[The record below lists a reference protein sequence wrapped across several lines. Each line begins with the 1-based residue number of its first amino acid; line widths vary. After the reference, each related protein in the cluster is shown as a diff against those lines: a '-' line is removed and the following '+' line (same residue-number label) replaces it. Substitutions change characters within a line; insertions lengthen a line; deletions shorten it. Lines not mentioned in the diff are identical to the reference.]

1 MGLRGF
7 MKYLFIIQGE
17 GRGHL
22 TQAIAL
28 SEMLYKSNHEVVGAL
43 VGSADG
49 NIPEFFTEKFQ
60 YPSVAFASPCLV
72 YCKKTKG
79 LDIRKTLV
87 NSIFRLK
94 TYISSL
100 QKINT
105 IINQLNPDVI
115 INFYD
120 VLGGIHQFFFRPKVP
135 MVCVAHQYLLL
146 NPDFKHPKNHWLDK
160 FLVNTNTRITALG
173 ATKKLA
179 LSFTP
184 FSNYETQN
192 IYTIPPLL
200 RPEITQIL
208 PTTENYI
215 LVYMTQH
222 SLADEL
228 LKWHAKNSKVMV
240 HCFWDKPQST
250 EVYKYSKNLHFHRIN
265 GQKFLEMMQNCKGLV
280 TTAGFE
286 SVCEAMYLGK
296 PTMMIPVPKHYEQ
309 ACNALDGKRAGA
321 GISGV
326 KFDLTAFLDYIPS
339 HKDTRSDFQ
348 TWHSRSSFVFL
359 REIESIFEQIE
370 QFQPLLAETAL

>member
-1 MGLRGF
+1 

-28 SEMLYKSNHEVVGAL
+28 SEMLRKSNHEVVGAL
-43 VGSADG
+43 VGSANG
-49 NIPEFFTEKFQ
+49 KIPVFFTEKFLF
-60 YPSVAFASPCLV
+60 PSVAFASPYLV

-79 LDIRKTLV
+79 LDIGKTLTK
-87 NSIFRLK
+87 SILNLK

-100 QKINT
+100 RKINT
-105 IINQLNPDVI
+105 TINQLNPDVI

-120 VLGGIHQFFFRPKVP
+120 VLGGIHKFFFRPEVP

-160 FLVNTNTRITALG
+160 LLVNTNTRITALG

-184 FSNYETQN
+184 FSNYEQQN
-192 IYTIPPLL
+192 IYSIPPLL
-200 RPEITQIL
+200 RPEITQIST
-208 PTTENYI
+208 TTENYL
-215 LVYMTQH
+215 LVYITQY

-228 LKWHAKNSKVMV
+228 IKWHTKNPKVMV
-240 HCFWDKPQST
+240 HCFWDKPQNT
-250 EVYKYSKNLHFHRIN
+250 EVYKHSQNLHFHRIN

-309 ACNALDGKRAGA
+309 ACNAIDAKRAGA
-321 GISGV
+321 GISGS
-326 KFDLTAFLDYIPS
+326 KFDLSAFLNYIPH

-348 TWHSRSSFVFL
+348 TWHSRSAFLFL
-359 REIESIFEQIE
+359 REIESIFEKDE
-370 QFQPLLAETAL
+370 QFQMLLSETVL

>member
-1 MGLRGF
+1 

-28 SEMLYKSNHEVVGAL
+28 SEMLLKNNHEVVGAL

-49 NIPEFFTEKFQ
+49 NIPVFFTEKFQ
-60 YPSVAFASPCLV
+60 SPSFSFASPSLV

-79 LDIRKTLV
+79 LDISKTLI

-94 TYISSL
+94 TFTSSL

-105 IINQLNPDVI
+105 TINQLNPDVI

-146 NPDFKHPKNHWLDK
+146 NPDFKHPKKHWLDK

-184 FSNYETQN
+184 FSDNDKQN

-200 RPEITQIL
+200 RPEITQIS

-222 SLADEL
+222 SLSEEL
-228 LKWHAKNSKVMV
+228 LKWHVKNPNVV
-240 HCFWDKPQST
+240 LHCFWDKPQST
-250 EVYKYSKNLHFHRIN
+250 EVYKHSENLHFHRIN
-265 GQKFLEMMQNCKGLV
+265 GQKFLEMMRNCKGLV

-296 PTMMIPVPKHYEQ
+296 PTLMIPVPKHYEQ
-309 ACNALDGKRAGA
+309 ACNALDGMRAGA
-321 GISGV
+321 GISGSN
-326 KFDLTAFLDYIPS
+326 FDLTAFLDYIPV
-339 HKDTRSDFQ
+339 HKDIRSDFQ
-348 TWHSRSSFVFL
+348 TWHSRSSVVFL
-359 REIESIFEQIE
+359 REIESIFESTE
-370 QFQPLLAETAL
+370 QFKPIFTETAL

>member
-1 MGLRGF
+1 

-28 SEMLYKSNHEVVGAL
+28 SEMLSKHNHKVVGAL
-43 VGSADG
+43 VGSVDG
-49 NIPEFFTEKFQ
+49 NIPVFFTEKFQ
-60 YPSVAFASPCLV
+60 SPSFAFASPSLV
-72 YCKKTKG
+72 YCKKSKS
-79 LDIRKTLV
+79 LDIRKTLTS
-87 NSIFRLK
+87 NILKLK
-94 TYISSL
+94 TYTSSL

-105 IINQLNPDVI
+105 TINQLNPDII

-120 VLGGIHQFFFRPKVP
+120 VLGGIHQFLFRPKVP
-135 MVCVAHQYLLL
+135 MVCIAHQYLLL
-146 NPDFKHPKNHWLDK
+146 NPEFQHPKKHWFDR

-184 FSNYETQN
+184 FSNYEQQN

-228 LKWHAKNSKVMV
+228 IKWHAQHSKVVV
-240 HCFWDKPQST
+240 HCFWDKPQNT
-250 EVYKYSKNLHFHRIN
+250 EVYNYSRNLHFHRIN
-265 GQKFLEMMQNCKGLV
+265 SKKFLEMMQNCKGLV

-309 ACNALDGKRAGA
+309 ACNALDAKRAGA
-321 GISGV
+321 GITGN
-326 KFDLTAFLDYIPS
+326 KFDLSAFLNYIPH

-348 TWHSRSSFVFL
+348 TWHSRSALLFL
-359 REIESIFEQIE
+359 REIEAIFEVDKLSNFELI
-370 QFQPLLAETAL
+370 PSIA

>member
-1 MGLRGF
+1 

-28 SEMLYKSNHEVVGAL
+28 AEMLQKNNHQVVGAL
-43 VGSADG
+43 IGTSDG
-49 NIPEFFTEKFQ
+49 EKIPAFFTEKF
-60 YPSVAFASPCLV
+60 SSKSIAFASPCLV
-72 YCKKTKG
+72 YCKKTKA
-79 LDIRKTLV
+79 LDIRKTFT
-87 NSIFRLK
+87 NGIFKLN

-100 QKINT
+100 RKINT
-105 IINQLNPDVI
+105 TINQLNPDVI

-120 VLGGIHQFFFRPKVP
+120 VLGGIHQFLFRPKVP
-135 MVCVAHQYLLL
+135 MICIAHQYLLL
-146 NPDFKHPKNHWLDK
+146 NPDFQHPKNHWFDK
-160 FLVNTNTRITALG
+160 FLVNTNTKITALG
-173 ATKKLA
+173 AIKKLA

-184 FSNYETQN
+184 FSNYEPQK

-200 RPEITQIL
+200 RSEITQIA
-208 PTTENYI
+208 PSTENYI

-228 LKWHAKNSKVMV
+228 IKWHAKNPKVV
-240 HCFWDKPQST
+240 LHCFWDKPQNT
-250 EVYKYSKNLHFHRIN
+250 EVYKYSRNLHFHRIN

-309 ACNALDGKRAGA
+309 ACNALDAKRAGA
-321 GISGV
+321 GISGT
-326 KFDLTAFLDYIPS
+326 KFDLTAFLDYIP
-339 HKDTRSDFQ
+339 HHRDTHSEFQ
-348 TWHSRSSFVFL
+348 TWHSRSSFIFL
-359 REIESIFEQIE
+359 REIESIFEKNEDISLD
-370 QFQPLLAETAL
+370 FATNLV

>member
-1 MGLRGF
+1 
-7 MKYLFIIQGE
+7 MKHLFIIQGE

-28 SEMLYKSNHEVVGAL
+28 SEMLSKNNHQVVGAL

-60 YPSVAFASPCLV
+60 SPSFAFASPCLV
-72 YCKKTKG
+72 YCKQTKG
-79 LDIRKTLV
+79 LDIRKTLT
-87 NSIFRLK
+87 NSIFNLK

-100 QKINT
+100 RKINT
-105 IINQLNPDVI
+105 TINQLNPDVI

-120 VLGGIHQFFFRPKVP
+120 VLGGIHQFLFRTKVP
-135 MVCVAHQYLLL
+135 MVCVAHQYLLI
-146 NPDFKHPKNHWLDK
+146 NPDFQHPKNHWLDK

-184 FSNYETQN
+184 FSNYEQQN
-192 IYTIPPLL
+192 IYTTPPLL
-200 RPEITQIL
+200 RTEITQMSS
-208 PTTENYI
+208 TTENYI

-228 LKWHAKNSKVMV
+228 IKWHAKNPKVVV
-240 HCFWDKPQST
+240 HCFWDKPQNT
-250 EVYKYSKNLHFHRIN
+250 EVFKYSRNLHFHRIN

-309 ACNALDGKRAGA
+309 ACNALDAKRAGA
-321 GISGV
+321 GISGT
-326 KFDLTAFLDYIPS
+326 KFDLTAFLDYIPH
-339 HKDTRSDFQ
+339 HKSISSNFQ
-348 TWHSRSSFVFL
+348 TWHSRSSFIFL
-359 REIESIFEQIE
+359 REIEAVFEKEE
-370 QFQPLLAETAL
+370 QFQIQLSETVH

>member
-1 MGLRGF
+1 

-28 SEMLYKSNHEVVGAL
+28 SEMLSKHNHKVVGAL

-49 NIPEFFTEKFQ
+49 NIPVFFTEKFQ
-60 YPSVAFASPCLV
+60 SPSFAFASPCLV
-72 YCKKTKG
+72 YCKKSKS
-79 LDIRKTLV
+79 LDIRKTLTS
-87 NSIFRLK
+87 NILKLK
-94 TYISSL
+94 TYTSSL

-105 IINQLNPDVI
+105 TINQLNPDII

-120 VLGGIHQFFFRPKVP
+120 VLGGIHQFLFRPKVP
-135 MVCVAHQYLLL
+135 MVCIAHQYLLL
-146 NPDFKHPKNHWLDK
+146 NPEFQHPKKHWFDR

-184 FSNYETQN
+184 FSNYEQQN

-228 LKWHAKNSKVMV
+228 IKWHAQHPKVVV
-240 HCFWDKPQST
+240 HCFWDKPQNT
-250 EVYKYSKNLHFHRIN
+250 EVYNYSRNLHFHRIN
-265 GQKFLEMMQNCKGLV
+265 GKKFLEMMQNCKGLV

-309 ACNALDGKRAGA
+309 ACNALDAKRAGA
-321 GISGV
+321 GITGN
-326 KFDLTAFLDYIPS
+326 KFDLSAFLNYIPH

-348 TWHSRSSFVFL
+348 TWHNRSALLFL
-359 REIESIFEQIE
+359 REIEAIFEVDKLSNFELI
-370 QFQPLLAETAL
+370 PSIA

>member
-1 MGLRGF
+1 

-28 SEMLYKSNHEVVGAL
+28 SEMLYKNNHEVVGAL

-49 NIPEFFTEKFQ
+49 NIPVFFTEKFQ
-60 YPSVAFASPCLV
+60 SPSFAFASPCLV

-79 LDIRKTLV
+79 LDIRKTLT
-87 NSIFRLK
+87 NSIFNFK

-100 QKINT
+100 RKINT
-105 IINQLNPDVI
+105 TINQLNPDVI

-120 VLGGIHQFFFRPKVP
+120 VLGGIHQFLFRPKVP
-135 MVCVAHQYLLL
+135 MVCIAHQYLLL

-200 RPEITQIL
+200 RPEITQIS

-228 LKWHAKNSKVMV
+228 LKWHAKNPKVMV
-240 HCFWDKPQST
+240 HCFWDKPQNT
-250 EVYKYSKNLHFHRIN
+250 EVYKYSRNLHFHRIN

-309 ACNALDGKRAGA
+309 ACNALDAKRAGA

-326 KFDLTAFLDYIPS
+326 KFDLTAFLDYIPH

-359 REIESIFEQIE
+359 REIEAIFEKEE
-370 QFQPLLAETAL
+370 QFQVLLSETAL